1 MLLSN
6 ITAAIASAI
15 TLFLNTP
22 IDKVAYVD
30 INNECKYVEI
40 DRPFSKPEFK
50 TCEFKDSSF
59 EVVYVDPCL
68 EKVTKNGVKASQ
80 ERCPLDYDNIL
91 LMRLKKGL

>member
-6 ITAAIASAI
+6 ITTTIASTI
-15 TLFLNTP
+15 TLILNTP

-30 INNECKYVEI
+30 TTGECKYVEI

-50 TCEFKDSSF
+50 TCKFKDSSF

-80 ERCPLDYDNIL
+80 ERCLLDSQNDI
-91 LMRLKKGL
+91 

>member
-1 MLLSN
+1 MILSN
-6 ITAAIASAI
+6 ITATVTSAI

-22 IDKVAYVD
+22 IDKVAYID
-30 INNECKYVEI
+30 TLGECKYVEI
-40 DRPFSKPEFK
+40 DRPFSKSEFK

-80 ERCPLDYDNIL
+80 ERCALEYQEN
-91 LMRLKKGL
+91 

>member
-1 MLLSN
+1 MLISN
-6 ITAAIASAI
+6 ITTSIASAI

-30 INNECKYVEI
+30 TIGECKYIEI

-50 TCEFKDSSF
+50 TCEFRNSSF

-68 EKVTKNGVKASQ
+68 EKVTKNGIKASQ
-80 ERCPLDYDNIL
+80 ERCHLDSQNDI
-91 LMRLKKGL
+91 

>member
-6 ITAAIASAI
+6 ITAAIVSSV
-15 TLFLNTP
+15 TLILNTP

-30 INNECKYVEI
+30 TLDECKYVEI

-50 TCEFKDSSF
+50 TCEFRNSSF

-68 EKVTKNGVKASQ
+68 EKVTKNGIKASQ
-80 ERCPLDYDNIL
+80 ERCALEYQEN
-91 LMRLKKGL
+91 